1 MYLENNHCISI
12 GYFDKAF
19 CDYVINISEKNA
31 LALAEIDSKL
41 GNKKT
46 RSSKVVFIKDDKLN
60 TSLTRV
66 INEHNKNAKWNFQIK
81 EFEPLQYTVYE
92 INDHYDWHIDSHSYV
107 YPNGMI
113 RKISFTLCL
122 NEDYEGGEFEIS
134 KPNPKP
140 EKHIN
145 LKFKDKFTL
154 GTVISFPSFVWH
166 KVNPVTSG
174 TRKVL
179 VGWSV
184 GPQFT

>member
-12 GYFDKAF
+12 AHFDKKY
-19 CDYVINISEKNA
+19 CDEIIFQ
-31 LALAEIDSKL
+31 AESNQLQEATIQD
-41 GNKKT
+41 GNKNNRK
-46 RSSKVVFIKDDKLN
+46 SKVSWLSDTKLN
-60 TSLTRV
+60 KD
-66 INEHNKNAKWNFQIK
+66 INDIILDHNKKAKWNFVLK

-92 INDHYDWHIDSHSYV
+92 INDHYDWHIDSHSKP
-107 YPNGMI
+107 YPNGYI

-134 KPNPKP
+134 NPNPKP

-145 LKFKDKFTL
+145 TKFNHKFTL

-166 KVNPVTSG
+166 KVNPVTFG

-184 GPQFT
+184 GPQFI

>member
-1 MYLENNHCISI
+1 MHLENNHCISN
-12 GYFDKAF
+12 GYFDRKY
-19 CDYVINISEKNA
+19 CDEIISQ
-31 LALAEIDSKL
+31 AETSKL
-41 GNKKT
+41 HMAKVQDGLNINRK
-46 RSSKVVFIKDDKLN
+46 SKITWLTNDKLN
-60 TSLTRV
+60 KN
-66 INEHNKNAKWNFQIK
+66 INEIILDHNKKAKWNFVLK

-92 INDHYDWHIDSHSYV
+92 TNDHYDWHIDSHSKP
-107 YPNGMI
+107 YPNGYI

-145 LKFKDKFTL
+145 TKFNNKFTL

-184 GPQFT
+184 GPQFI

>member
-92 INDHYDWHIDSHSYV
+92 VNDHYDWHIDSHLSL
-107 YPNGMI
+107 I
-113 RKISFTLCL
+113 
-122 NEDYEGGEFEIS
+122 
-134 KPNPKP
+134 
-140 EKHIN
+140 HI
-145 LKFKDKFTL
+145 
-154 GTVISFPSFVWH
+154 
-166 KVNPVTSG
+166 
-174 TRKVL
+174 
-179 VGWSV
+179 
-184 GPQFT
+184 